1 MNRFPRFFLLT
12 LALACTTSIV
22 TAQSVE
28 SAAAED
34 LKRDIEIL
42 RSELAKVRKDLDEVR
57 ALAPIHSLIEENRP
71 LDVVVEVADY
81 PTAGA
86 QTSPL
91 TIVEFS
97 DFQCPYCGRYSRD
110 TYPALKEK
118 YVDQGTLKYVFMD
131 YPLPNHPLAPKA
143 AEAAHCADE
152 QGQFWEMHDVLF
164 ANQNNLA
171 ETSLPGYA
179 TAIGLDETKF
189 AECLDSG
196 KYAAKVEVGKVEA
209 QRLRIRGTPSFGL
222 GYSSFDGTSVRVV
235 RLIRGA
241 QPLAAF
247 EAGIEEL
254 LKSDPGSN

>member
-1 MNRFPRFFLLT
+1 MT
-12 LALACTTSIV
+12 IALAFTTSIV

-28 SAAAED
+28 SATAED
-34 LKRDIEIL
+34 LKRDIESL

-57 ALAPIHSLIEENRP
+57 SLAPIHSLIEENRP
-71 LDVVVEVADY
+71 LDVVVEVVDY

-171 ETSLPGYA
+171 EALLPGYA

-222 GYSSFDGTSVRVV
+222 GYSSLDGTSVRVV

-254 LKSDPGSN
+254 LKSDSGSN